1 MARVPLGKG
10 LQVLTVPLLEAG
22 REPPRLRP
30 RALLIG
36 LLLMTLNIFWITAI
50 EVRWY
55 TLDVTSLPI
64 FITPVFTLF
73 IVAMLNLALTR
84 WRPAWR
90 LSAAELLII
99 YIIIVTGAVFAG
111 HDMLQNLFGA
121 IGHAQRYGTPESGW
135 RERFFAFIP
144 RELFVWDERVLRP
157 YYDGG
162 MLPYRLDW
170 LTVWVKPLLLWAGLM
185 LTLVLMCLCLNFLVL
200 KQWTQ
205 HERLTF
211 PLIQLPLAMVEPSGA
226 FWQSRAMWMGFGTA
240 MSISGL
246 NGLHVL
252 FPALPHI
259 EWIKLYDIGPYFT
272 TRPWSAVGSFRISAY
287 PFAIGL
293 AYLMPPDLAFSAWF
307 FFVARKLFQV
317 FGAVMGWDAAENRG
331 FPFLNEQ
338 AAGAWLMLGILLLWG
353 ARSTFREAW
362 QLAWGASHPERLL
375 YRLSWLGLALGVSI
389 LILYNMLLLRMDGWV
404 AMLFFGIYFLLA
416 LTITRVRAELGAP
429 HEIYFVN
436 PQRILF
442 DVFTLRG
449 LGVENL
455 TVLQSLYWFN
465 RGYRCH
471 PMPNQLEALR
481 MGQSYGIAPLRM
493 GLLILTVSVL
503 AFAIVC
509 WANLHVTYL
518 YGAEAK
524 CRGFKNWV
532 GNESFGRLNTWLVEE
547 PFRNPNRWYYL
558 AGGALMVLGLR
569 ALRNAFAGFP
579 FHPTGYALGV
589 SYAVDYFW
597 FAFFLGWC
605 FKVLLMRLGGLQAHR
620 FGLPF
625 ALGLILGDFTMGS
638 LWSLVTLLFQVP
650 TYRIY
655 I

>member
-1 MARVPLGKG
+1 MI
-10 LQVLTVPLLEAG
+10 
-22 REPPRLRP
+22 RP
-30 RALLIG
+30 RALLVG
-36 LLLMTLNIFWITAI
+36 LVLMTLNIFWITTI

-73 IVAMLNLALTR
+73 LLALLNLGLQR

-90 LSAAELLII
+90 FSAVELLII

-135 RERFFAFIP
+135 RTRFFAFIP
-144 RELFVWDERVLRP
+144 HELFIWDEAVLRP
-157 YYDGG
+157 YYNGG
-162 MLPYRLDW
+162 VLPYRTDW
-170 LTVWVKPLLLWAGLM
+170 LAVWAKPLLLWAGLI
-185 LTLVLMCLCLNFLVL
+185 LTLTTMCLCLNFLVL

-205 HERLTF
+205 SERLTF
-211 PLIQLPLAMVEPSGA
+211 PLIQLPLAMVEPSGQ
-226 FWQSRAMWMGFGTA
+226 FWRSRAMWMGFSTA
-240 MSISGL
+240 MTISGL

-252 FPALPHI
+252 FPSIPQI
-259 EWIKLYDIGPYFT
+259 EWIKQYDIGPFFT
-272 TRPWSAVGSFRISAY
+272 TRPWSAVGSFRLAAY

-307 FFVARKLFQV
+307 FFLARKMFQV
-317 FGAVMGWDAAENRG
+317 FGAVMGWDSAENRG

-338 AAGAWLMLGILLLWG
+338 AAGAWLMLGVMLLWG
-353 ARSTFREAW
+353 ARTTFREAW
-362 QLAWGASHPERLL
+362 QRAWGDAHPERTL
-375 YRLSWLGLALGVSI
+375 YRWSWLGLGAGVGV
-389 LILYNMLLLRMDGWV
+389 LVLYNALLLRMDAWV
-404 AMLFFGIYFLLA
+404 AALFFGIYFLLA

-481 MGQSYGIAPLRM
+481 IGQQYALPPLRL
-493 GLLILTVSVL
+493 GLLILGVSVL
-503 AFAIVC
+503 AFGIVC

-524 CRGFKNWV
+524 CQGFKNWV
-532 GNESFGRLNTWLVEE
+532 GHESFGRLNSWLVEE

-558 AGGALMVLGLR
+558 AGGALMVAGLR
-569 ALRNAFAGFP
+569 ALRQLFAGFP

-589 SYAVDYFW
+589 SFAVDYFW

-605 FKVLLMRLGGLQAHR
+605 FKVVLMRLGGLRAHH

-625 ALGLILGDFTMGS
+625 AMGLILGDFTMGS
-638 LWSLVTLLFQVP
+638 LWSLITLLFQVP